1 MIIGIA
7 GLIVDP
13 DGVPLGTAGAGKDTV
28 AGFLGKSHGSVKM
41 ALADPLKRICM
52 DVYDFSYEQLWGSSE
67 LRNTPDKRYPR
78 HHPHHDV
85 HAIDDRQLHYRC
97 SRCKKETDI
106 NGQPPLADT
115 CVDYLTPREALQKL
129 GTEWARRLYPN
140 TWIDKLLRTADE
152 VIQKHLGYIDREGV
166 VPLQRMPVMQPFVH
180 VAVSDVRFRN
190 EIDGIRKVGGKLV
203 RVKRPGQPLDGA
215 AALHRSETESLE
227 ISDDDFDYVLQNWT
241 TLASLELQVARMMD
255 VFNGRLL
262 PYDPAQAD
270 IPPFLRR

>member
-28 AGFLGKSHGSVKM
+28 ANFLNASHGSVKM

-52 DVYDFSYEQLWGSSE
+52 DVYDFSYDQLWGPNE
-67 LRNTPDKRYPR
+67 LRNMPDKRYPR

-85 HAIDDRQLHYRC
+85 HAIDERELHYRC

-106 NGQPPLADT
+106 NGEPPLADS
-115 CVDYLTPREALQKL
+115 CIDYLTPREALQKL

-140 TWIDKLLRTADE
+140 TWIDKLLRTANTVLNE
-152 VIQKHLGYIDREGV
+152 PVGYEDRHGLV
-166 VPLQRMPVMQPFVH
+166 ALPSGKKPYRH
-180 VAVSDVRFRN
+180 VGVSDVRFRN
-190 EIDGIRKVGGKLV
+190 EIEGIRKAGGKLV
-203 RVKRPGQPLDGA
+203 RVKRLGQPLDGA

-227 ISDDDFDYVLQNWT
+227 IPDDEFDYILENDN
-241 TLASLELQVARMMD
+241 SLGHLEQLVHRMMA
-255 VFNGRLL
+255 VFGKRLL
-262 PYDPAQAD
+262 PYDAAQAD
-270 IPPFLRR
+270 IPPFRRQ